1 MNTTVQ
7 AETPGDI
14 FESTVRHRHLVR
26 AKLEL
31 STAMSDRKR
40 ERLTKITPG
49 AHRRNLS
56 PQFTVVTHRRNSS
69 QYHHYTNRRNSSQR
83 QTDPLCVK
91 LLKYKQIHIAN
102 TNT

>member
-1 MNTTVQ
+1 MFMNTTVQ
-7 AETPGDI
+7 TETPGDI

-49 AHRRNLS
+49 AHRRNSSQLAA
-56 PQFTVVTHRRNSS
+56 VTHRRNSS
-69 QYHHYTNRRNSSQR
+69 QHQN
-83 QTDPLCVK
+83 DPLCVK